1 MSATTIADT
10 IKTGHFSKRRKDS
23 EMVVLAHSASP
34 VNAPA
39 NDTNEN
45 ALATVTI
52 PAGALGPNGFLR
64 VTTSWAYTGSTN
76 SKSLRIRL
84 GGVGGTAHLAT
95 ARTSGTE
102 LAYVDQRIIANRN
115 AQNSQFSNPSGT
127 QVGASTAAGV
137 TGSIDTSAET
147 TLVIT
152 GQKATGS
159 ETLTLASYLVEL
171 HYRA

>member
-1 MSATTIADT
+1 MS
-10 IKTGHFSKRRKDS
+10 KQ
-23 EMVVLAHSASP
+23 
-34 VNAPA
+34 
-39 NDTNEN
+39 
-45 ALATVTI
+45 
-52 PAGALGPNGFLR
+52 R
-64 VTTSWAYTGSTN
+64 VHPLVERV
-76 SKSLRIRL
+76 LRIEEELEQIKKKMYETHGDDLEDRVDDL
-84 GGVGGTAHLAT
+84 EAKHEEKYSVTKALVELDE
-95 ARTSGTE
+95 AR
-102 LAYVDQRIIANRN
+102 ANRN

-137 TGSIDTSAET
+137 PGSIDTSAET